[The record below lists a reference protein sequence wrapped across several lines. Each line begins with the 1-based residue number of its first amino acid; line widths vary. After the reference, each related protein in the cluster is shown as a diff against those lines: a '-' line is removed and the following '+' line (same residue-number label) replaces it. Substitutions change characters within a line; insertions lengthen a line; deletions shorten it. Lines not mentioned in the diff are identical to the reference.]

1 MKTFK
6 EKFLGFHRKFVLAP
20 ADKTA
25 NYKQHI
31 VPRTTYG
38 RIGGS
43 RGGGDRG
50 SGPPLKNRKN
60 IGFICNAGPD
70 PLKNHKASEP
80 AFNVVPS
87 SARQRNA
94 ISAGG
99 PMMTH
104 L

>member
-1 MKTFK
+1 MD
-6 EKFLGFHRKFVLAP
+6 AW
-20 ADKTA
+20 AD
-25 NYKQHI
+25 
-31 VPRTTYG
+31 PD
-38 RIGGS
+38 
-43 RGGGDRG
+43 GGGATG
-50 SGPPLKNRKN
+50 GPDPPPEKSQKYR
-60 IGFICNAGPD
+60 ISCNAGPD
-70 PLKNHKASEP
+70 PLKNHKATKP